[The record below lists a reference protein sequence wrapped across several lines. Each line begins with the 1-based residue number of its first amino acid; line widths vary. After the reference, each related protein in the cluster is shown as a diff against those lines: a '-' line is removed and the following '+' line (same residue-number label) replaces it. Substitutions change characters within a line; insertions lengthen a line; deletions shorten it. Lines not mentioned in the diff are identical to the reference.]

1 MSKKFRLLMVLVLV
15 TGLFGG
21 LLTGSTVSADPSVG
35 EIVEIPRIDV
45 GNGWD
50 TQIQIQNVS
59 GAATTVTV
67 EFWPA
72 WSATCPPQSDTSLGT
87 RLMVLPADSVWTL
100 HSAIPAGAQSA
111 IVTTDPAAN
120 LAVTVDR
127 WGTSIGA
134 FQISSSY
141 TGVTDPNMVGNDFE
155 YFAPYIMHGYHD
167 LDTVLTIQN
176 SGDACTS
183 VWIYY
188 KQQGNCECMK
198 AQHIEL
204 IRPGE
209 SIRIGPGFGADVA
222 FPGGDA
228 PAGCSPGNLDWVG
241 SAFIAA
247 NEELA
252 IVVDQLSITG
262 LDRATLLSMRGLP
275 YDQVEERVWYADL
288 LYREISGWDS
298 AIQVQNLTRSSMPT
312 FVTVEFFDQSGDSI
326 LFVGDWVCR
335 NGAKTFYLP
344 AITDLGV
351 NYPFG
356 YVGAAEIMSH
366 QQVDYPG
373 DHHKT
378 GEPIFAVVDLKKVKV
393 YDDSLPGWRH
403 TVAGETQGGAYN
415 AHPEHQ
421 KENAN
426 GWAMPYIAKEQEG
439 VTSRIAIRNNSNC
452 NKISGKI
459 WIRDET
465 GTAVGV
471 IDVPWL
477 QPKHMKIIDL
487 AYFGNI
493 ARGFVGAGTFMVGA
507 WNAAEEW
514 DMNLGIEQL
523 CDIDGDGITDL
534 APVMPS
540 IVVLNYGFA
549 AELPIGFGAGPLT
562 DLGDLTRVYEAYP
575 YIFDPIDCYGDVK
588 GNAYS
593 DLGFDSDDPSS
604 DPFPLEGVKV
614 EVGDEFDMTD
624 STGWY
629 RIEGLEEGLDVSIM
643 ASKSGF
649 ATCTDAVDV
658 PCNDQVYW
666 NPELRCQNINWTI
679 LVTQEDGA
687 SPVYGAD
694 VTVTF
699 DIADGVCVDD
709 KDINDMT
716 NSDGE
721 AVFSLADTAGT
732 GEAALQLK
740 AGEGVEVVI
749 TKDGYD
755 TKTVDE
761 GDGIFSLDDFD
772 QCPATAPLA
781 EYKIELCGYFS
792 IYGVVKDAADN
803 PHNGYTVQAETENTG
818 TVLGFGMSDTCC
830 SGNYALS
837 GSIAECTAT
846 GESGMFYL
854 RTYAPNGVLV
864 NESALYTCDADGV
877 LGVQC
882 GEVQKADIVF

>member
-523 CDIDGDGITDL
+523 CDIDGNGITDL

-575 YIFDPIDCYGDVK
+575 YIFDGIDCFGDIKGNVYSELGQISENASSEPYPVNVAAVSTVEKDEGPFDASGYALVDQGCGDMLPERLAGAYVELQAWTFDEDDGWEWLVADDTTTSSAGFYEFEDALDVQDITDGDDDAAWEDGDVTK
-588 GNAYS
+588 YRLKIYVEEPGNTVSYVSGDIFPVCEVSKDFTIWTTWWGAEL
-593 DLGFDSDDPSS
+593 DLF
-604 DPFPLEGVKV
+604 
-614 EVGDEFDMTD
+614 
-624 STGWY
+624 
-629 RIEGLEEGLDVSIM
+629 
-643 ASKSGF
+643 SG
-649 ATCTDAVDV
+649 AWC
-658 PCNDQVYW
+658 
-666 NPELRCQNINWTI
+666 
-679 LVTQEDGA
+679 
-687 SPVYGAD
+687 
-694 VTVTF
+694 
-699 DIADGVCVDD
+699 
-709 KDINDMT
+709 
-716 NSDGE
+716 
-721 AVFSLADTAGT
+721 
-732 GEAALQLK
+732 
-740 AGEGVEVVI
+740 
-749 TKDGYD
+749 
-755 TKTVDE
+755 
-761 GDGIFSLDDFD
+761 
-772 QCPATAPLA
+772 
-781 EYKIELCGYFS
+781 
-792 IYGVVKDAADN
+792 
-803 PHNGYTVQAETENTG
+803 ETE
-818 TVLGFGMSDTCC
+818 MD
-830 SGNYALS
+830 
-837 GSIAECTAT
+837 AEACLTAT
-846 GESGMFYL
+846 L
-854 RTYAPNGVLV
+854 A
-864 NESALYTCDADGV
+864 
-877 LGVQC
+877 
-882 GEVQKADIVF
+882 